1 MDFAQLLAA
10 LREGAR
16 DPRRL
21 ILKLALVLLPAA
33 GVLGPVVALLLK
45 QYNLVLLSLYMAI
58 PMVLAPVI
66 YSVYKR
72 RAYRESFAQSSARF
86 SLLIVGYAVLFVASL
101 FVLYFY
107 DVRPIGYYFLI
118 AAVATIVLLEILA
131 FDVSSPRRTSAV
143 LLQITLLGNSL
154 IWGVTLK
161 YYYFIGRTDVPV
173 HVFYVDTILTQHHV
187 TAAFTAYEAFPLWH
201 ILTSYA
207 YEATGLNIPVWQ
219 AMFLFNGIIYAFL
232 PLGVFLLAR
241 KLINNKRIALL
252 TALFL
257 TVNASFIWFGMSS
270 IARSVVA
277 LFMVVLIFLLLEHKN
292 DERKFA
298 LAIVVTGAIIMY
310 HTVSIIFIT
319 GILLL
324 VYVLQRFL
332 LKERDCSF
340 LSPRYFVIAV
350 AMTLAYWYA
359 FAPTFIGDLVGN
371 IANEAPTGVLTS
383 SILVPLNEVAN
394 YVQYSPL
401 LLLLLLGAF
410 FLLGSN
416 KWCRL
421 TIFSLV
427 AIVLAFVSFPG
438 PALLVNKLARNFQ
451 IGRFEDYAFIFIT
464 LAAATGLAALYYKSR
479 RNVSKFVVIA
489 LFAGLV
495 LASVSNDFVA
505 SDNPLVKRNFYTYYF
520 EESEYTSFNTV
531 ASNAAGLVMSD
542 YLPTRYLGYSPYN
555 ATAQILQIDPFNMV
569 FVVNNSSSNDLILIR
584 QGELEKRPLQLY
596 PVTDGKYVPSPS
608 WSGALEY
615 YDKDARVF
623 RTLDS
628 YDKVYASNTVSAY
641 YP

>member
-1 MDFAQLLAA
+1 
-10 LREGAR
+10 
-16 DPRRL
+16 
-21 ILKLALVLLPAA
+21 
-33 GVLGPVVALLLK
+33 
-45 QYNLVLLSLYMAI
+45 
-58 PMVLAPVI
+58 
-66 YSVYKR
+66 
-72 RAYRESFAQSSARF
+72 
-86 SLLIVGYAVLFVASL
+86 
-101 FVLYFY
+101 
-107 DVRPIGYYFLI
+107 
-118 AAVATIVLLEILA
+118 
-131 FDVSSPRRTSAV
+131 
-143 LLQITLLGNSL
+143 
-154 IWGVTLK
+154 
-161 YYYFIGRTDVPV
+161 
-173 HVFYVDTILTQHHV
+173 
-187 TAAFTAYEAFPLWH
+187 
-201 ILTSYA
+201 
-207 YEATGLNIPVWQ
+207 
-219 AMFLFNGIIYAFL
+219 
-232 PLGVFLLAR
+232 
-241 KLINNKRIALL
+241 
-252 TALFL
+252 
-257 TVNASFIWFGMSS
+257 
-270 IARSVVA
+270 VVA
-277 LFMVVLIFLLLEHKN
+277 LFMVVLILLLLEHKS

-310 HTVSIIFIT
+310 HTVSIIFII

-359 FAPTFIGDLVGN
+359 FAPTFIGDIIGN
-371 IANEAPTGVLTS
+371 ITTEAPTGVLTS

-401 LLLLLLGAF
+401 LLLILLGAF

>member
-1 MDFAQLLAA
+1 
-10 LREGAR
+10 
-16 DPRRL
+16 
-21 ILKLALVLLPAA
+21 
-33 GVLGPVVALLLK
+33 
-45 QYNLVLLSLYMAI
+45 
-58 PMVLAPVI
+58 
-66 YSVYKR
+66 
-72 RAYRESFAQSSARF
+72 
-86 SLLIVGYAVLFVASL
+86 
-101 FVLYFY
+101 
-107 DVRPIGYYFLI
+107 
-118 AAVATIVLLEILA
+118 
-131 FDVSSPRRTSAV
+131 
-143 LLQITLLGNSL
+143 
-154 IWGVTLK
+154 
-161 YYYFIGRTDVPV
+161 
-173 HVFYVDTILTQHHV
+173 
-187 TAAFTAYEAFPLWH
+187 
-201 ILTSYA
+201 
-207 YEATGLNIPVWQ
+207 
-219 AMFLFNGIIYAFL
+219 
-232 PLGVFLLAR
+232 
-241 KLINNKRIALL
+241 
-252 TALFL
+252 
-257 TVNASFIWFGMSS
+257 
-270 IARSVVA
+270 
-277 LFMVVLIFLLLEHKN
+277 
-292 DERKFA
+292 
-298 LAIVVTGAIIMY
+298 
-310 HTVSIIFIT
+310 
-319 GILLL
+319 
-324 VYVLQRFL
+324 
-332 LKERDCSF
+332 
-340 LSPRYFVIAV
+340 
-350 AMTLAYWYA
+350 
-359 FAPTFIGDLVGN
+359 VGN

-479 RNVSKFVVIA
+479 RNVSKVVVIA
-489 LFAGLV
+489 LFSVLV

-520 EESEYTSFNTV
+520 EESEFTSFNTV

-542 YLPTRYLGYSPYN
+542 YLPTRYLGYSSYN